1 VVLQSMLARPPKV
14 LPASPPSCQPV
25 RQPANKSLHLTTSCA
40 SLPAPELLQM
50 FRARGPKEAGTL
62 QERVAAAAAQ
72 LADRTLLPG
81 EEADAEK
88 GEGRLGLHLAP
99 SGVRQPAMQP

>member
-1 VVLQSMLARPPKV
+1 
-14 LPASPPSCQPV
+14 
-25 RQPANKSLHLTTSCA
+25 
-40 SLPAPELLQM
+40 M

-72 LADRTLLPG
+72 LAGKTLLPG
-81 EEADAEK
+81 EEAEAET

-99 SGVRQPAMQP
+99 SGVRAIATCSTSSRRATAWCSTVGIKVPCLLGLLPVYAACARSSRVHCSHFLIARRQ

>member
-1 VVLQSMLARPPKV
+1 
-14 LPASPPSCQPV
+14 
-25 RQPANKSLHLTTSCA
+25 
-40 SLPAPELLQM
+40 M

-72 LADRTLLPG
+72 LADKTLLPG
-81 EEADAEK
+81 EEAEAET

-99 SGVRQPAMQP
+99 SGVRQSASQTTALALLGNRLLRHCNRQLKRPFPTRPLRAACARSSRVHCSYFLIARRQ